1 MRTTLTLDDDLL
13 EKATKLSG
21 SLDRTALI
29 SASLRAFIERESAR
43 RFAKLGG
50 SQPSLTVA
58 PRRREKTTR

>member
-13 EKATKLSG
+13 EKATELSG

-29 SASLRAFIERESAR
+29 SASLRAVIERESAR
-43 RFAKLGG
+43 RLAKLDG

-58 PRRREKTTR
+58 PRRREKTRR